1 MTTMTLDGKVALV
14 TGGARGIGASICERL
29 SRHGAA
35 VAFTYVQSHDNA
47 CALVDSISA
56 GGGRARAVCSDVAE
70 PADVAATIRETLDAF
85 GRIDILVNNAALQLS
100 GAVES
105 YPLDKLDRMLAVN
118 VRGLFLMTQEALRH
132 MSAGARII
140 NVGSI
145 SSDYM
150 PVADHAVYAMTKG
163 AVASLTRGLARDLG
177 TRGITVNNV
186 QPGRIATE
194 LLMTAIGPLA
204 DKIKA
209 GVALQRFGDVSEV
222 AALVAFLAGPDA
234 SFITGASLRVDGGA
248 SA

>member
-1 MTTMTLDGKVALV
+1 M
-14 TGGARGIGASICERL
+14 
-29 SRHGAA
+29 
-35 VAFTYVQSHDNA
+35 Q
-47 CALVDSISA
+47 
-56 GGGRARAVCSDVAE
+56 
-70 PADVAATIRETLDAF
+70 ETLSAF
-85 GRIDILVNNAALQLS
+85 GRIDILINNAGLQVS

-150 PVADHAVYAMTKG
+150 PVAHHAVYAMTKG

-186 QPGRIATE
+186 QPGRIRTE
-194 LLMTAIGPLA
+194 LLMTAIGSLA
-204 DKIKA
+204 DRMRA
-209 GVALQRFGDVSEV
+209 GVALRRFGDVSEV
-222 AALVAFLAGPDA
+222 AALVAFLASPEA
-234 SFITGASLRVDGGA
+234 SFITGANLRVDGGA